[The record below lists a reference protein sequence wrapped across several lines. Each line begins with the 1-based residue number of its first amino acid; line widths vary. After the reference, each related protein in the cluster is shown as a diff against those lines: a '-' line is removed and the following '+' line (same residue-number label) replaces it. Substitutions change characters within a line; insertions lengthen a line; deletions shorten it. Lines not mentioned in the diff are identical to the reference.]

1 MQKTVLVTG
10 GSKGIGLAIV
20 EKFLENDFRVISL
33 SRTEG
38 QLVDLKN
45 KFPRSLDIQLLDL
58 SSKTAVKLF
67 VQKAI
72 DDKIL
77 IDVLVNNA
85 GIFIPGQIGTESD
98 EDFELQMSLNLGSAY
113 FLSKGLF
120 SSMNK
125 EAGAMIFNI
134 CSTASKVAYVNGG
147 AYCISKHAMLGMSKV
162 MREELKGKGILVCS
176 VMPGATKTD
185 SWSGTDL
192 PDSRFVMPS
201 NIADV
206 VWTAWTI
213 KDNCVMEE
221 VVLRPILGDII

>member
-20 EKFLENDFRVISL
+20 EKFLKNGFKVLTL
-33 SRTEG
+33 SRTES
-38 QLVDLKN
+38 QLSELKGEY
-45 KFPRSLDIQLLDL
+45 KELLETHLLDL
-58 SSKTAVKLF
+58 TKKADIQSF
-67 VQKAI
+67 IQKMKDENVSLDA
-72 DDKIL
+72 
-77 IDVLVNNA
+77 LVNNA

-98 EDFELQMSLNLGSAY
+98 DDFELQMSLNLGSSY
-113 FLSKGLF
+113 YLSKGLLNN
-120 SSMNK
+120 MNRS
-125 EAGAMIFNI
+125 EGAMIFNV

-162 MREELKGKGILVCS
+162 LREELKGSGISVCS
-176 VMPGATKTD
+176 ILPGATKTD

-192 PDSRFVMPS
+192 PDSRFVKPS

-206 VWTAWTI
+206 IWTAWSI

-221 VVLRPILGDII
+221 VVLRPVLGDIV